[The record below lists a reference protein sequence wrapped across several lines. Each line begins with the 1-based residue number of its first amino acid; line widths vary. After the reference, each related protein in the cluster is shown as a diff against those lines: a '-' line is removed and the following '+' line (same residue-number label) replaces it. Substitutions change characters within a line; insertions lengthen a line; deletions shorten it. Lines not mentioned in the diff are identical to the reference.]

1 MFFYYW
7 NCFVENIDIQST
19 KSSLVVNLDSID
31 DQVISTSEFDD
42 NEEFET
48 EGDNILDFSEIDPWS
63 EGDL

>member
-1 MFFYYW
+1 M
-7 NCFVENIDIQST
+7 
-19 KSSLVVNLDSID
+19 
-31 DQVISTSEFDD
+31 STSEFDD